1 MNDTNNPNDTNDTA
15 RDPSSAALFGRCA
28 RAWRHLC
35 STTGAGRRAF
45 PPATLA
51 AIEAAIQAG
60 ERQHR
65 AEIRLIVE
73 AALPL
78 AAAFDNVSN
87 RARARQL
94 FAQYGVWDTEENCGV
109 LVYINLAEHAV
120 DIVADRNVGR
130 LVAAADWQAVCARL
144 TEGFARGDF
153 HASTLAA
160 LAQLNALLQRH
171 FPADGPRPNQ
181 LPNDAI
187 IL

>member
-1 MNDTNNPNDTNDTA
+1 MDETMNVPIKTTLA
-15 RDPSSAALFGRCA
+15 GRCA
-28 RAWRHLC
+28 RAWRHLR
-35 STTGAGRRAF
+35 SSTGAGRRAF

-51 AIEAAIQAG
+51 AIEAAIGAG
-60 ERQHR
+60 EQRHR

-94 FAQYGVWDTEENCGV
+94 FAQYGLWDTEENCGV
-109 LVYINLAEHAV
+109 LVYINLAEQAV
-120 DIVADRNVGR
+120 DIVADRN
-130 LVAAADWQAVCARL
+130 ADWQEVCARL
-144 TEGFARGDF
+144 TGGFARGDF
-153 HASTLAA
+153 HHSTLAA
-160 LAQLNALLQRH
+160 LEQLNALLQQH
-171 FPADGPRPNQ
+171 FPADGARPNQ